1 MDTKWSVWIHTWQTQ
16 IDYRI
21 TPWTDLADG
30 CVLVKPC
37 SDHIFAVGNPDC
49 FHKQVSPCWDS
60 QPQVQLFRLL
70 SHMRSGLKWPILAN
84 VPGPRINQVKQVR
97 SESRLTNCPFLIKF
111 NGKINQIKTDTTS
124 IVTNVLL
131 CCELSVVFNVIT
143 YIDVVDTNN
152 GRNLFVRACRC
163 HRRVDY

>member
-1 MDTKWSVWIHTWQTQ
+1 MALMNKNISFKSFWPMRENTHTCFHGYQLVWVNTYMADQ

-21 TPWTDLADG
+21 MPRTDLADG

-70 SHMRSGLKWPILAN
+70 SHLLSGLKWTILAN
-84 VPGPRINQVKQVR
+84 MPGLVLTKSNR
-97 SESRLTNCPFLIKF
+97 SDSRLTKCPFLIKF
-111 NGKINQIKTDTTS
+111 TGIYLNKNDQHCHQCAL
-124 IVTNVLL
+124 VLWNM
-131 CCELSVVFNVIT
+131 CV
-143 YIDVVDTNN
+143 
-152 GRNLFVRACRC
+152 A
-163 HRRVDY
+163 